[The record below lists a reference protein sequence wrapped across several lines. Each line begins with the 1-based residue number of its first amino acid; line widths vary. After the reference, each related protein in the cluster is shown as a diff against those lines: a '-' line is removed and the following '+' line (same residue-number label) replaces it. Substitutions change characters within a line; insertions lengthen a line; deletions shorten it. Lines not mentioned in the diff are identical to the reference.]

1 MTRCL
6 FFVLTHLHFN
16 NLINCYLSCC
26 LHIVASLVCK
36 RESVWLPDT
45 DEVSQF
51 QAETACSNACCLF
64 QRQNLRS
71 TSGCGLWCFCNSIST
86 SARSMFRM
94 SPCPIGRADGTMA
107 EKTSIYYFLIILHCH
122 CIAFESKTGSILW
135 NLNCTIGPITD
146 TDFHSTSFPR
156 NMNISLTK
164 TWWTLKTVLFLRASI
179 KRDSRMGITSI
190 K

>member
-36 RESVWLPDT
+36 RESGWLPDT

-51 QAETACSNACCLF
+51 QAETTCSNACCLF

-71 TSGCGLWCFCNSIST
+71 TSGKWLWVVVFLQLYLHFSLDIR
-86 SARSMFRM
+86 ARSMFRM

-107 EKTSIYYFLIILHCH
+107 EKTSIYSFLIILHCH
-122 CIAFESKTGSILW
+122 CIAFESKTGSIL
-135 NLNCTIGPITD
+135 
-146 TDFHSTSFPR
+146 
-156 NMNISLTK
+156 
-164 TWWTLKTVLFLRASI
+164 
-179 KRDSRMGITSI
+179 
-190 K
+190 

>member
-51 QAETACSNACCLF
+51 QAETTCSNACCLC

-107 EKTSIYYFLIILHCH
+107 EKTSIYSFLIILHCH
-122 CIAFESKTGSILW
+122 CIAFESKTGSIL
-135 NLNCTIGPITD
+135 
-146 TDFHSTSFPR
+146 
-156 NMNISLTK
+156 
-164 TWWTLKTVLFLRASI
+164 
-179 KRDSRMGITSI
+179 
-190 K
+190 

>member
-1 MTRCL
+1 MVVVFSATLSPLQPKLLEFLNFDLDTEMNSQYNNLEWCLPVTRCL

-51 QAETACSNACCLF
+51 QAETTCSNACCLC

-71 TSGCGLWCFCNSIST
+71 TSGKWLWVVVFLQLYLHFSPVNVSHE
-86 SARSMFRM
+86 SMSNWPSWWHHGWENLYLLF
-94 SPCPIGRADGTMA
+94 SDNITLP
-107 EKTSIYYFLIILHCH
+107 LHC
-122 CIAFESKTGSILW
+122 IWK
-135 NLNCTIGPITD
+135 
-146 TDFHSTSFPR
+146 
-156 NMNISLTK
+156 
-164 TWWTLKTVLFLRASI
+164 
-179 KRDSRMGITSI
+179 
-190 K
+190 

>member
-51 QAETACSNACCLF
+51 QAETTCSNACCLC

-71 TSGCGLWCFCNSIST
+71 TSGKWLWVVVFLQLYLYFSPVNVSHESMSNWPSWWHHGWENLYLLFSDKYYTAIALHLKVRQAQFCEIWIARLDPLQTQTLSQHKFPKKHEYQLDKDMMDTENSFISPRFHKEGL
-86 SARSMFRM
+86 
-94 SPCPIGRADGTMA
+94 
-107 EKTSIYYFLIILHCH
+107 
-122 CIAFESKTGSILW
+122 
-135 NLNCTIGPITD
+135 
-146 TDFHSTSFPR
+146 
-156 NMNISLTK
+156 
-164 TWWTLKTVLFLRASI
+164 
-179 KRDSRMGITSI
+179 
-190 K
+190 